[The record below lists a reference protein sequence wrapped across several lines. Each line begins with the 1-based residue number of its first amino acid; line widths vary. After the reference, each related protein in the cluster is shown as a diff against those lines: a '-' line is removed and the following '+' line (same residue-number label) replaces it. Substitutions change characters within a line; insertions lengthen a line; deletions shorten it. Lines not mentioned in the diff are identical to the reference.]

1 MNAPLLHILLATPD
15 ANIPDVLRSA
25 AQPIFD
31 GAQVLIPVL
40 VLLVGIHK
48 IVDHRTENHAV
59 LLAEVFGFIVVAEG
73 AMMALKK
80 MIGL

>member
-1 MNAPLLHILLATPD
+1 MNAPVLDILLAAD